1 MRSLPGGNAM
11 RSLPGLFAARKPH
24 MLPAASRTGGRILNT
39 YIGSR
44 SKILY
49 ILHNDP

>member
-1 MRSLPGGNAM
+1 M
-11 RSLPGLFAARKPH
+11 RSLPGLFAAQKPH
-24 MLPAASRTGGRILNT
+24 MLPAASRTGERILNM

-49 ILHNDP
+49 IPHNDP